1 MPRSD
6 DDPVPRPPPRLAVIT
21 APTRLHRTW
30 TWPRRSPTL
39 LGSHGRPT
47 GARSSHCRCADRSR
61 VRSAA
66 LIERCR
72 ADTRG
77 QALCSGTSFDGDST
91 WPSGYE
97 GVVTERFKYVE
108 YDDGTRQL
116 IDSEE
121 GPKRTRQPHR
131 SSSVPPDGHS
141 AACATPSVDGNEC
154 PDDDRHR
161 TAGRS
166 SSKSPVFT
174 YFSPSR
180 FSTYRCRLT
189 QDGKS
194 PAWHP
199 CGAEGETLG
208 PLADGHYTFA
218 VAGTDENGRVDPTPA
233 SRLFTITSSG
243 PHVEITAH
251 PPSVQVGSSARF
263 VVSQLGRSSRVL
275 CRLAPAGTG
284 GPWTSCDQLTFDGLP
299 DGDWLFEAMAQ
310 DADTGSGPRLRR
322 HGRSEWMR
330 RARRSCSRSAPTRQR
345 GRRLLDSRSH
355 RARSRRDAGHVRW
368 TGGFPSPARTVTSRS
383 LGSVPATIG
392 WW

>member
-1 MPRSD
+1 MP
-6 DDPVPRPPPRLAVIT
+6 
-21 APTRLHRTW
+21 
-30 TWPRRSPTL
+30 
-39 LGSHGRPT
+39 GRY
-47 GARSSHCRCADRSR
+47 AW
-61 VRSAA
+61 
-66 LIERCR
+66 E
-72 ADTRG
+72 
-77 QALCSGTSFDGDST
+77 ALCSGASFDGDST

-233 SRLFTITSSG
+233 SRSFTITSSG

-310 DADTGSGPRLRR
+310 DADTGEWTSPPAAWPFRVDATGPAFLFGEAPRPGNAGGVCSILVRTERGHVGTLVMCAGRAGSRRL
-322 HGRSEWMR
+322 HERSLPDL
-330 RARRSCSRSAPTRQR
+330 SAPFRQPSAGGESYR
-345 GRRLLDSRSH
+345 PRR
-355 RARSRRDAGHVRW
+355 
-368 TGGFPSPARTVTSRS
+368 
-383 LGSVPATIG
+383 
-392 WW
+392 